1 VKVLIVES
9 PNKIK
14 TIKSFLGDG
23 WSIKATCG
31 HFMELSNDG
40 HLNLGFDFLDD
51 RVECRYSIAANKKQT
66 VAQLKAIGKTAEVI
80 YLATDEDREG
90 ESISWHLQKL
100 FPANKC
106 KRITFNEINQ
116 KAILSAVEN
125 AKQVDE
131 NLAMSAQARRCLD
144 KYVGFT
150 VSPLLAKAN
159 VGKSAGRVQTPALY
173 LVYQREREIDTFTS
187 KPYWSVWTD
196 YEGFRAFY
204 AGNIGIADEIEDEVD
219 EVDDAAERSES
230 SSIESLKIL
239 SAKEAERIVAVSQNN
254 PHIVLTATTKAA
266 TKDPPPPLT
275 TSTLQQVG
283 SVKCGF
289 SPEQTMKIAQELF
302 EGVDLPNG
310 RKSLITYH
318 RTDSI
323 ALSEE
328 FCQAVIEWLQSHDPE
343 NIPSKRK
350 NFKNK
355 AGVQG
360 AHEAIRPSYV
370 DLTPAEIAN
379 HLSVEQ
385 GQLYEIIWNRSIA
398 SQCSPAGLNKTKVVT
413 QSGEV
418 LWQSSGQTLVTTGYT
433 KYWNNLQK
441 DRQLPQLS
449 VGQSLDPNNS
459 GSDQKMTLP
468 PARYTE
474 AKLIKEL
481 ERLGIGRPSTFAS
494 IGKTLRARGYTEVKK
509 KVVVITPAG
518 IKTAEYLG
526 THFPKLVAAGFT
538 AEMEGKL
545 DEIARGQTNWQQ
557 YLIQWNSEEFK
568 PLLAKAGGNAPDK
581 EVSESKL
588 QPIVTKVDG
597 KQALLVKKTVAIAKK
612 GKDARIEAERVFDLE
627 EEINPSLIESAD
639 DQLFAASEEILLVVD
654 DSVKVENRL
663 EVNEE
668 VQIDVKRIW
677 PTAKTPTQG
686 VEANK
691 SFMSLH
697 LVVCEQ
703 PRVGHTLLTSTLFEY
718 YQTRLGA
725 ETVELIDIQ
734 GEPLLQ
740 KRYAKSGYLLV
751 EANQPFNLDRLID
764 SEKQVVVAHLAR
776 SSEEIVDKW
785 WLESYFHQLDGLEV
799 SMWQVSDRMQTGEI
813 EKKLENITYR
823 RILNALNR
831 EIVGDIPYLYM
842 DLSDQEQNL
851 FNQVSLVGG
860 STPGRSPLNRI
871 NRERLKKWLDDVFD
885 YYDRVLPN
893 VICTRQEKTENQAI
907 LKVRGYQGRF
917 LVNKSVIPI

>member
-1 VKVLIVES
+1 
-9 PNKIK
+9 
-14 TIKSFLGDG
+14 
-23 WSIKATCG
+23 
-31 HFMELSNDG
+31 MELSNDG
-40 HLNLGFDFLDD
+40 HLNLGFDFFDD
-51 RVECRYSIAANKKQT
+51 RIECRYSIAANKKQT

-116 KAILSAVEN
+116 KAILSAIEN

-196 YEGFRAFY
+196 YEGLRAFY
-204 AGNIGIADEIEDEVD
+204 AGNVGITGEIEDDID

-230 SSIESLKIL
+230 PIVESLKIL
-239 SAKEAERIVAVSQNN
+239 SAEEADRIVAVSQNN
-254 PHIVLTATTKAA
+254 SHIVLTATTKAA

-289 SPEQTMKIAQELF
+289 SPEETMKIAQELF
-302 EGVDLPNG
+302 EGVDLPDG

-328 FCQAVIEWLQSHDPE
+328 FCQAVIEWLQGHDPE

-370 DLTPAEIAN
+370 DLIPAEIAN

-398 SQCSPAGLNKTKVVT
+398 SQCAPAGLNKTKVVT
-413 QSGEV
+413 QSGDI
-418 LWQSSGQTLVTTGYT
+418 LWQASGQTLVTKGYT

-441 DRQLPQLS
+441 DRQLPQLLAE
-449 VGQSLDPNNS
+449 QSLNPKNS

-526 THFPKLVAAGFT
+526 THFPKLVAAEFT

-545 DEIARGQTNWQQ
+545 DEIARGQTDWQQ
-557 YLIQWNSEEFK
+557 YLIQWNSAEFQ
-568 PLLAKAGGNAPDK
+568 PLLAKAGGNADDEK
-581 EVSESKL
+581 AFESKSK
-588 QPIVTKVDG
+588 PKKDSPSIVDG
-597 KQALLVKKTVAIAKK
+597 QQALSVKKTVAIAKK
-612 GKDARIEAERVFDLE
+612 GKDTETDAEKVVDVE
-627 EEINPSLIESAD
+627 GETTSPLIESTD
-639 DQLFAASEEILLVVD
+639 DQLFAASEEILPVVN
-654 DSVKVENRL
+654 DSAEVEDQFS
-663 EVNEE
+663 EADKEE
-668 VQIDVKRIW
+668 PIDIKRIW
-677 PTAKTPTQG
+677 PTAKIPTQDTESKTS
-686 VEANK
+686 VV
-691 SFMSLH
+691 FLH
-697 LVVCEQ
+697 LVGGEQ

-718 YQTRLGA
+718 YQTRLGVEA
-725 ETVELIDIQ
+725 VELIDMQ

-740 KRYAKSGYLLV
+740 KRYAKSNYLLV
-751 EANQPFNLDRLID
+751 EANQRFNLDRLID

-776 SSEEIVDKW
+776 SSEKIVDKW
-785 WLESYFHQLDGLEV
+785 WAGSYFHQLGGLEV
-799 SMWQVSDRMQTGEI
+799 SMWQVSDRTQTGEI
-813 EKKLENITYR
+813 EKKLEKVSYR
-823 RILNALNR
+823 RIVNALNQ
-831 EIVGDIPYLYM
+831 ETVGDIPYLYM

-851 FNQVSLVGG
+851 FNQVSLVGA
-860 STPGRSPLNRI
+860 STPGRSPLSRI

-885 YYDRVLPN
+885 YYDRVMPD
-893 VICTRQEKTENQAI
+893 VICTRQEKTQNQAI
-907 LKVRGYQGRF
+907 LRVKGYQGRF
-917 LVNKSVIPI
+917 VVNKSALPI